1 MKHLKQKDFD
11 SIKKLLETLTI
22 QQTSKVSG
30 RSRGTI
36 QLIKHSDTFKDY
48 KAIRSNY
55 DLRNNRIKKEKI
67 MKNKKYEKEAIQE
80 IKMYQSNGWDIKEET
95 PEYFIL
101 TRNTATLGGH
111 IVVFLLTF
119 GWTLG
124 LGNLI
129 YWAVKKQTKKI
140 VK

>member
-55 DLRNNRIKKEKI
+55 DTRSNRNKKEKI
-67 MKNKKYEKEAIQE
+67 MKNKKYE
-80 IKMYQSNGWDIKEET
+80 MTGGET
-95 PEYFIL
+95 AWYYIINIL
-101 TRNTATLGGH
+101 TWGSLY
-111 IVVFLLTF
+111 FLKT
-119 GWTLG
+119 
-124 LGNLI
+124 
-129 YWAVKKQTKKI
+129 AVKKALSEEKK
-140 VK
+140 